1 LIFIDNFR
9 VKIRFVRGLNIVKS
23 FLVIFSL
30 LLTTYCLGQFSFVK
44 KEIILDNDTI
54 RLDDKSIVPGSFSVV
69 EDIDTLKF
77 TIYPLKGIII
87 VNDTSILGQTIH
99 VSYRVLGFSFYK
111 KYAHKSVSSILNQKY
126 TGKNPFIFRY
136 NVQQSEDYF
145 SDASLNKS
153 GNISRGIMFGNN
165 QDLSVNSNFNLQ
177 LNGKISDDINI
188 KAVVSDNNIPIQPD
202 GNTQQLQDFDQ
213 VYIQLYNDNFS
224 LTAGDY
230 FIKKD
235 NYFLKYNKRAKG
247 GLFSLSKKYNN
258 WEYAGDYA
266 AAVSK
271 GRFARN
277 VFFGVE
283 GNQGPYRLK
292 GAENETFI
300 IVLAGTEKVF
310 LDGKLL
316 ERGQNFDYVINYN
329 TAEITFTPNNII
341 TQNSRIIV
349 EFQYSDKNYARMLLV
364 TNQSVKNKKW
374 TVDINYFNEQDAKN
388 QPLQQ
393 ELNDTSKAVL
403 AAIGDSLDKAIVMNI
418 KQVDFSDNQ
427 VLYKMTDTT
436 VNSVFYDSV
445 FVYSTNPD
453 SAIYRVGFSF
463 VGANK
468 GDYIQIPS
476 VANGK
481 VFKWVA
487 PVGGIPQGNYAPIIK
502 LIAPK
507 KLQVIHSSINYK
519 LTETLNIG
527 TNVAVSDY
535 DKNTFSTK
543 DDNDNTGI
551 AFMVYANKKWKKQN
565 TSKTT
570 YFLDGNYEWMQE
582 TFTQVQRIR
591 NAEFQ
596 RDWNLTDIFIN
607 NKQEFYR
614 INAGFTDKKI
624 GKSSIGTEIYN
635 NYGMFHAVR
644 SYINSNTQYKT
655 YQLSLNGSYLNQEGN
670 INSTFIRHY
679 TTLSKTLFKKYSIG
693 VGEETEQNFRYDK
706 IVTDSL
712 LNNSFDFF
720 TWKAFLGT
728 QDSLKNSFKVTYL
741 QRQNKLPYNG
751 KMVNASFSEDIQ
763 SKINLRKLKNQQ
775 IQNTTTYRTLTI
787 QNANVYANQ
796 NNEKNILSKTDYSV
810 RFLKGL
816 IRSNTVYQ
824 IGSGLEVK
832 KEYSFIEV
840 PAGQGNFAYVGDING
855 NGVKDLNEFE
865 AAVFSD
871 EAKYIKVF
879 TPTNEYIKV
888 YRNLF
893 SESLYITPRQ
903 LLKNKKGFAHLISK
917 LSTRTNWS
925 TDRNSSDDSHYFNP
939 AYLPVT
945 DTNLITLNALFNQ
958 QIYFNKTS
966 SVFAIDYGYTDNKNK
981 SLLTNGF
988 EARNYIKNEFHGRW
1002 NVSKQ
1007 WTIEYFYAFGTKSNF
1022 SALFVNKNYFIRY
1035 ENHLPKITYQYGSKF
1050 RLSMIYEYKQKV
1062 NEYNFSDPSA
1072 TDKMYYNK
1080 AGFESRLNITQKG
1093 SILSQINFIHI
1104 AYTGQ
1109 QNQTL
1114 QYEMLEGL
1122 QNGVNATWLLSIQRN
1137 ISKHMQLNINY
1148 QGRTSENAPV
1158 VHIGNVQIR
1167 AYF

>member
-1 LIFIDNFR
+1 MI
-9 VKIRFVRGLNIVKS
+9 
-23 FLVIFSL
+23 
-30 LLTTYCLGQFSFVK
+30 
-44 KEIILDNDTI
+44 
-54 RLDDKSIVPGSFSVV
+54 
-69 EDIDTLKF
+69 
-77 TIYPLKGIII
+77 
-87 VNDTSILGQTIH
+87 
-99 VSYRVLGFSFYK
+99 
-111 KYAHKSVSSILNQKY
+111 
-126 TGKNPFIFRY
+126 
-136 NVQQSEDYF
+136 
-145 SDASLNKS
+145 
-153 GNISRGIMFGNN
+153 
-165 QDLSVNSNFNLQ
+165 
-177 LNGKISDDINI
+177 
-188 KAVVSDNNIPIQPD
+188 
-202 GNTQQLQDFDQ
+202 
-213 VYIQLYNDNFS
+213 
-224 LTAGDY
+224 
-230 FIKKD
+230 
-235 NYFLKYNKRAKG
+235 
-247 GLFSLSKKYNN
+247 
-258 WEYAGDYA
+258 
-266 AAVSK
+266 
-271 GRFARN
+271 
-277 VFFGVE
+277 
-283 GNQGPYRLK
+283 
-292 GAENETFI
+292 
-300 IVLAGTEKVF
+300 
-310 LDGKLL
+310 
-316 ERGQNFDYVINYN
+316 
-329 TAEITFTPNNII
+329 
-341 TQNSRIIV
+341 
-349 EFQYSDKNYARMLLV
+349 
-364 TNQSVKNKKW
+364 
-374 TVDINYFNEQDAKN
+374 
-388 QPLQQ
+388 
-393 ELNDTSKAVL
+393 
-403 AAIGDSLDKAIVMNI
+403 
-418 KQVDFSDNQ
+418 
-427 VLYKMTDTT
+427 
-436 VNSVFYDSV
+436 
-445 FVYSTNPD
+445 
-453 SAIYRVGFSF
+453 
-463 VGANK
+463 
-468 GDYIQIPS
+468 
-476 VANGK
+476 
-481 VFKWVA
+481 
-487 PVGGIPQGNYAPIIK
+487 
-502 LIAPK
+502 
-507 KLQVIHSSINYK
+507 
-519 LTETLNIG
+519 
-527 TNVAVSDY
+527 
-535 DKNTFSTK
+535 
-543 DDNDNTGI
+543 
-551 AFMVYANKKWKKQN
+551 
-565 TSKTT
+565 
-570 YFLDGNYEWMQE
+570 
-582 TFTQVQRIR
+582 
-591 NAEFQ
+591 
-596 RDWNLTDIFIN
+596 
-607 NKQEFYR
+607 
-614 INAGFTDKKI
+614 
-624 GKSSIGTEIYN
+624 
-635 NYGMFHAVR
+635 
-644 SYINSNTQYKT
+644 
-655 YQLSLNGSYLNQEGN
+655 
-670 INSTFIRHY
+670 
-679 TTLSKTLFKKYSIG
+679 
-693 VGEETEQNFRYDK
+693 
-706 IVTDSL
+706 
-712 LNNSFDFF
+712 
-720 TWKAFLGT
+720 
-728 QDSLKNSFKVTYL
+728 
-741 QRQNKLPYNG
+741 
-751 KMVNASFSEDIQ
+751 NASFSEDIQ
-763 SKINLRKLKNQQ
+763 SKIILRKLKNQQ

-1002 NVSKQ
+1002 NISKQ
-1007 WTIEYFYAFGTKSNF
+1007 WTIEYFYDFGTKSNF

-1122 QNGVNATWLLSIQRN
+1122 QNGINATWLLSIQRN